1 MRSNQIYKFCI
12 AKESINKTKDW
23 KKIFANNVTDKH
35 LTSTI
40 YKQLIQLKRLIKNN
54 KNSIKKQAEEL
65 NRHFSKEDM
74 QMTNRQNRCSTPLI
88 ITEM

>member
-54 KNSIKKQAEEL
+54 KNSIKK
-65 NRHFSKEDM
+65 
-74 QMTNRQNRCSTPLI
+74 
-88 ITEM
+88 

>member
-54 KNSIKKQAEEL
+54 KNSIKKTSRRTKQTFL
-65 NRHFSKEDM
+65 QRRHTDG
-74 QMTNRQNRCSTPLI
+74 
-88 ITEM
+88 